1 MVKAR
6 FQEDTCSNANID
18 IDYKGKK
25 PCVKFK
31 YPAGKKKT
39 PVWGYSFLFAFIIWL
54 VVFGIGSLAIAGY
67 IEYTAPYFNDT
78 GDLTQEDKFQYR
90 YTECS
95 NFYDENY
102 GEVILATC
110 TDKAINNSLLTYTGV
125 LHHENFGRFDGS
137 KRSLLFLV
145 FYFLIPW
152 FFLSLVIKVVFGE
165 NIRRDFPTY
174 QIKIDRITR
183 QEHFSR
189 IFKPKDFEDNKELE
203 IPLFTNIFLDY
214 EATKEFS
221 KYLKR
226 IKIEEHPFVCNVFK
240 GKKLTKK
247 KNDGLWRARFIF
259 SEIPKTGKLEVKW
272 R

>member
-39 PVWGYSFLFAFIIWL
+39 PVWAYSFLFAFIIWI
-54 VVFGIGSLAIAGY
+54 VIGGISSIAIATY
-67 IEYTAPYFNDT
+67 IEYTTPYFNES
-78 GDLTQEDKFQYR
+78 GEETQEDNFQYR
-90 YTECS
+90 YSKCS

-102 GEVILATC
+102 NEVILATC
-110 TDKAINNSLLTYTGV
+110 TDKALNNSLLTYTGL
-125 LHHENFGRFDGS
+125 LHYENFGKYDGL
-137 KRSLLFLV
+137 KRGLLKLV
-145 FYFLIPW
+145 FYFFMPW
-152 FFLSLVIKVVFGE
+152 FSLSLFIRVFFGE
-165 NIRRDFPTY
+165 SIRRDFPTY
-174 QIKIDRITR
+174 QIKIDRIMKR
-183 QEHFSR
+183 EHFSR
-189 IFKPKDFEDNKELE
+189 IFRSKDFEDKKELE
-203 IPLFTNIFLDY
+203 IPLFTNIFMDY

-226 IKIEEHPFVCNVFK
+226 IKIEEHPFVCKVWK
-240 GKKLTKK
+240 GKKLKK
-247 KNDGLWRARFIF
+247 RKNDQLWRARFIF